1 MLFLLG
7 YDYLLDLIK
16 HGDVAEVGGG
26 EKFREEEEGPGAR
39 ADAAAFFAA
48 NPAVTLSGE
57 PVGR

>member
-1 MLFLLG
+1 M
-7 YDYLLDLIK
+7 
-16 HGDVAEVGGG
+16 AEVGGG
-26 EKFREEEEGPGAR
+26 EEFREEEERPGAR